1 MLLVL
6 QCKRIK
12 VTCGGY
18 SQKIT
23 FRDQTNL
30 TVERA
35 TGKTTTTEKKKKSQ
49 ASNSPSSSSGLVK
62 DEESGNEDVATASF
76 RFVDCSTE
84 LNDSAGSSSSPESSS
99 KPSVDSPENS
109 MRQSQSELSSSPP
122 VHEDIR
128 TSVVAASSA
137 YRPNPNLP
145 SPGRV
150 LSNSSLGMISAFEFP
165 EDYTYFEYSAG
176 GSFASISRVLPLA
189 ELLQTEPVSPHVY
202 NAAIAL
208 AALTLSSSE
217 QYQSGAMTLR
227 RHAFYHSLKAVQGLQ
242 KELMEPRGSG
252 QKSNA
257 LRADTSFSLFATIM
271 LAANF
276 ELQRGSV
283 LSWHSHMRGAAS
295 CLNGAHTELL
305 KKPTGMLL
313 IVAFARMALLLRMYN
328 EDYSVTTPEYMSPSL
343 AHWLNRLLRE
353 SSRPHDQMLLFVE
366 EVTALEIQ
374 KRTHPAQ
381 EPTWS
386 IQSADL
392 VRRLELWRSNL
403 PSSELPVDDYSPNGA
418 FLTISSSNYA
428 EAGDTPAPDPVES
441 LIRIPA
447 LYFPHSSDPCV
458 SAVNYATFLCTRMRA
473 QTRYSTP
480 SSPKPDSPSGINLDR
495 ELPSHSEQTALA
507 ICRIAAGN
515 PPTRFSASFT
525 YSYGMLPSVFGAYR
539 WSKNPGLRS
548 WAKHWL
554 SGYRTT
560 REGIWN
566 VSQTLRLIALID
578 PVHRCNPIPNQTRTQ
593 IRIQGQGQG
602 QSQGPGTS
610 QSQSHSQ
617 SHSHSQEQPRERTFV
632 ALRTVDE
639 PVDPSP
645 ELEEGDVERPFKIV
659 LSTRGE
665 NEEGSSSNVVMVK

>member
-1 MLLVL
+1 M
-6 QCKRIK
+6 
-12 VTCGGY
+12 
-18 SQKIT
+18 
-23 FRDQTNL
+23 

-35 TGKTTTTEKKKKSQ
+35 TGKTTTAKKKSQ
-49 ASNSPSSSSGLVK
+49 ASPSSSSGLVK
-62 DEESGNEDVATASF
+62 DEEAGSEDVPTASF
-76 RFVDCSTE
+76 RFVDCSSE
-84 LNDSAGSSSSPESSS
+84 LNESAGSSSSPESSS
-99 KPSVDSPENS
+99 KDSVDSQENS
-109 MRQSQSELSSSPP
+109 VRQSQSTLSSPP
-122 VHEDIR
+122 PEYEDTR
-128 TSVVAASSA
+128 TSVVAAST
-137 YRPNPNLP
+137 YWPTPNLP

-150 LSNSSLGMISAFEFP
+150 LSNSSLGLIGAFEFP

-217 QYQSGAMTLR
+217 QYQTGSMTLR

-252 QKSNA
+252 ERSNA

-295 CLNGAHTELL
+295 CLNGAHAELL

-313 IVAFARMALLLRMYN
+313 ILAFARMALLLRMYN
-328 EDYSVTTPEYMSPSL
+328 EDYSVTTPEYMSSSL
-343 AHWLNRLLRE
+343 TDWLNRLLRE
-353 SSRPHDQMLLFVE
+353 SSRPHDQVLLFVE

-374 KRTHPAQ
+374 KRTHPTQ

-403 PSSELPVDDYSPNGA
+403 PSSELPVDDYTTHGA
-418 FLTISSSNYA
+418 FLTISSSHYPV
-428 EAGDTPAPDPVES
+428 AGDAPPDTVES

-447 LYFPHSSDPCV
+447 LYFPHSPDPCV
-458 SAVNYATFLCTRMRA
+458 AAVNYATFLCSRMRA

-480 SSPKPDSPSGINLDR
+480 TNPNPDSPSPSGINLDR
-495 ELPSHSEQTALA
+495 ELPPHSEQTALA
-507 ICRIAAGN
+507 ICRIAAGS

-525 YSYGMLPSVFGAYR
+525 YSYGMLPSVVGAYR

-566 VSQTLRLIALID
+566 VSHTLRLIALID
-578 PVHRCNPIPNQTRTQ
+578 PVHRCNPSPNQTQTQ
-593 IRIQGQGQG
+593 IRIQSQGRSSQNQNQGQSQDQDHVQGPGQGQGQG
-602 QSQGPGTS
+602 QD
-610 QSQSHSQ
+610 QSQ
-617 SHSHSQEQPRERTFV
+617 ERTFV
-632 ALRTVDE
+632 ALRAVDE

-665 NEEGSSSNVVMVK
+665 NEEGTSSNVVMVK

>member
-1 MLLVL
+1 M
-6 QCKRIK
+6 
-12 VTCGGY
+12 
-18 SQKIT
+18 
-23 FRDQTNL
+23 
-30 TVERA
+30 
-35 TGKTTTTEKKKKSQ
+35 
-49 ASNSPSSSSGLVK
+49 
-62 DEESGNEDVATASF
+62 
-76 RFVDCSTE
+76 
-84 LNDSAGSSSSPESSS
+84 
-99 KPSVDSPENS
+99 
-109 MRQSQSELSSSPP
+109 
-122 VHEDIR
+122 
-128 TSVVAASSA
+128 AASTNQ
-137 YRPNPNLP
+137 PTPNLP
-145 SPGRV
+145 SPSRV
-150 LSNSSLGMISAFEFP
+150 LSNSSLGMIGAFEFP

-217 QYQSGAMTLR
+217 QYQTGAITLR

-252 QKSNA
+252 RTSNA

-283 LSWHSHMRGAAS
+283 LSWHAHMRGAAS
-295 CLNGAHTELL
+295 CLNGAHAELL

-353 SSRPHDQMLLFVE
+353 SSRPHDQMLLLVE
-366 EVTALEIQ
+366 ELTALEIQ

-392 VRRLELWRSNL
+392 VRRLDLWRSNL
-403 PSSELPVDDYSPNGA
+403 PSCELPVDDHTPNGA
-418 FLTISSSNYA
+418 FLTISSSHY
-428 EAGDTPAPDPVES
+428 AGDSGSNTGITSPPSSSFSPSSPDKVES

-447 LYFPHSSDPCV
+447 LHFPHSPDPCV
-458 SAVNYATFLCTRMRA
+458 SAVNYAAYLCTRMRA
-473 QTRYSTP
+473 ETRYSTP
-480 SSPKPDSPSGINLDR
+480 SSPTPSSPSSNPSPSGINLDR
-495 ELPSHSEQTALA
+495 ELPPHSEQTALA
-507 ICRIAAGN
+507 ICRIAAGS

-539 WSKNPGLRS
+539 WSKNQGLRS

-578 PVHRCNPIPNQTRTQ
+578 PVHRCDPSPTQTRMQ
-593 IRIQGQGQG
+593 IRTQGQSLDQGQGHG
-602 QSQGPGTS
+602 VDSSG
-610 QSQSHSQ
+610 
-617 SHSHSQEQPRERTFV
+617 QEQNQERAFV